1 MNRMYIWC
9 VLLLL
14 VGCQQPTVYVYTENL
29 DAQQQAQLDLALSA
43 QRLPYKYT
51 QLSVPREFG
60 DATLMLSED
69 KILTE
74 QTEILAG
81 IMQRLGYQP
90 EIKYTTAANH
100 FYNHGNIGFYLKA
113 PSEEDEI
120 SLPNRVFTTH
130 CDEDK
135 FNGLMVTFTE
145 KHVEFVLP
153 GGTPVSLKWDYLY
166 GYLVIYY
173 KNYSQTYSHSTPYV
187 STPFGEKP
195 TDTYRYT
202 IRVNQPSWLN
212 CSLQIVYMD

>member
-14 VGCQQPTVYVYTENL
+14 VGCPQPTVYVYTENL

-100 FYNHGNIGFYLKA
+100 FYNHGNIGFYLRAKNTTTSFTM
-113 PSEEDEI
+113 PT
-120 SLPNRVFTTH
+120 RVLTTG
-130 CDEDK
+130 CVEDK
-135 FNGLMVTFTE
+135 YNDLAVTFNNKQAHFTLTSGR
-145 KHVEFVLP
+145 K
-153 GGTPVSLKWDYLY
+153 VSLDWDYLY

-173 KNYSQTYSHSTPYV
+173 KNYSQSYSHLTPEV
-187 STPFGEKP
+187 STPFGMKP
-195 TDTYRYT
+195 SDTYRYT
-202 IRVNQPSWLN
+202 ARVNEPSWLN

>member
-90 EIKYTTAANH
+90 ENQIHHRRKSLLQSWQYWLL
-100 FYNHGNIGFYLKA
+100 LK
-113 PSEEDEI
+113 S
-120 SLPNRVFTTH
+120 
-130 CDEDK
+130 
-135 FNGLMVTFTE
+135 TE
-145 KHVEFVLP
+145 
-153 GGTPVSLKWDYLY
+153 
-166 GYLVIYY
+166 
-173 KNYSQTYSHSTPYV
+173 
-187 STPFGEKP
+187 
-195 TDTYRYT
+195 
-202 IRVNQPSWLN
+202 
-212 CSLQIVYMD
+212 

>member
-69 KILTE
+69 KILTD

-100 FYNHGNIGFYLKA
+100 FYNHGNIGFYLRAKNTTTSFTM
-113 PSEEDEI
+113 PT
-120 SLPNRVFTTH
+120 RVLTTG
-130 CDEDK
+130 CVEDK
-135 FNGLMVTFTE
+135 YNDLAVTFNNKQAHFTLTSGR
-145 KHVEFVLP
+145 K
-153 GGTPVSLKWDYLY
+153 VSLDWDYLY

-173 KNYSQTYSHSTPYV
+173 KNYSQSYSHLTPEV
-187 STPFGEKP
+187 STPFGMKP
-195 TDTYRYT
+195 SDTYRYT
-202 IRVNQPSWLN
+202 ARVNEPSWLN

>member
-29 DAQQQAQLDLALSA
+29 DAQQKAQLDLALSA

-100 FYNHGNIGFYLKA
+100 FYNHGFYLRAKNTTTSFTM
-113 PSEEDEI
+113 PT
-120 SLPNRVFTTH
+120 RVLTTG
-130 CDEDK
+130 CVEDK
-135 FNGLMVTFTE
+135 YNDLAVTFNNKQAHFTLTSGR
-145 KHVEFVLP
+145 K
-153 GGTPVSLKWDYLY
+153 VSLDWDYLY

-173 KNYSQTYSHSTPYV
+173 KNYSQSYSHLTPEV
-187 STPFGEKP
+187 STPFGMKP
-195 TDTYRYT
+195 SDTYRYT
-202 IRVNQPSWLN
+202 ARVNEPSWLN

>member
-100 FYNHGNIGFYLKA
+100 FYNHGNIGFYLRAKNTTTSFTM
-113 PSEEDEI
+113 PT
-120 SLPNRVFTTH
+120 RVLTTG
-130 CDEDK
+130 CVEDK
-135 FNGLMVTFTE
+135 YNDLAVTFNDKQAHFTLASGR
-145 KHVEFVLP
+145 K
-153 GGTPVSLKWDYLY
+153 VSLDWDYLY

-173 KNYSQTYSHSTPYV
+173 KNYSQTYSHLTPKV
-187 STPFGEKP
+187 STPFGLKP
-195 TDTYRYT
+195 SDTYRYT
-202 IRVNQPSWLN
+202 ARVNKPSWLN
-212 CSLQIVYMD
+212 CSLQVVYMD

>member
-100 FYNHGNIGFYLKA
+100 FYNHGNIGFYLRAKNTTTSFTM
-113 PSEEDEI
+113 PT
-120 SLPNRVFTTH
+120 RVLTTG
-130 CDEDK
+130 CVEDK
-135 FNGLMVTFTE
+135 YNDLAVTFNNKQAHFTLTSGR
-145 KHVEFVLP
+145 K
-153 GGTPVSLKWDYLY
+153 VSLDWDYLY

-173 KNYSQTYSHSTPYV
+173 KNYSQSYSHLTPAV
-187 STPFGEKP
+187 STPFGMKP
-195 TDTYRYT
+195 SDTYRYT
-202 IRVNQPSWLN
+202 ARVNEPSWLN

>member
-100 FYNHGNIGFYLKA
+100 FYNHGNIGFYLRAKNTTTSFTM
-113 PSEEDEI
+113 PT
-120 SLPNRVFTTH
+120 RVLTTG
-130 CDEDK
+130 CVEDK
-135 FNGLMVTFTE
+135 YNDLAVTFNNKQAHFTLTSGR
-145 KHVEFVLP
+145 K
-153 GGTPVSLKWDYLY
+153 VSLDWDYLY

-173 KNYSQTYSHSTPYV
+173 KNYSQSYSHLTPEV
-187 STPFGEKP
+187 STPFGMKP
-195 TDTYRYT
+195 SDTYRYT
-202 IRVNQPSWLN
+202 ARVNEPSWLN

>member
-1 MNRMYIWC
+1 MYIWC

-100 FYNHGNIGFYLKA
+100 FYNHGNIGFYLRAKNTTTSFTM
-113 PSEEDEI
+113 PT
-120 SLPNRVFTTH
+120 RVLTTG
-130 CDEDK
+130 CVEDK
-135 FNGLMVTFTE
+135 YNDLAVTFNNKQAHFTLTSGR
-145 KHVEFVLP
+145 K
-153 GGTPVSLKWDYLY
+153 VSLDWDYLY

-173 KNYSQTYSHSTPYV
+173 KNYSQSYSHLTPAV
-187 STPFGEKP
+187 STPFGMKP
-195 TDTYRYT
+195 SDTYRYT
-202 IRVNQPSWLN
+202 ARVNEPSWLN

>member
-51 QLSVPREFG
+51 QLNVPREFG

-100 FYNHGNIGFYLKA
+100 FYNHGNIGFYLRAKNTTTSFTM
-113 PSEEDEI
+113 PT
-120 SLPNRVFTTH
+120 RVLTTG
-130 CDEDK
+130 CVEDK
-135 FNGLMVTFTE
+135 YNDLAVTFNNKQAHFTLTSGR
-145 KHVEFVLP
+145 K
-153 GGTPVSLKWDYLY
+153 VSLDWDYLY

-173 KNYSQTYSHSTPYV
+173 KNYSQSYSHLTPEV
-187 STPFGEKP
+187 STPFGMKP
-195 TDTYRYT
+195 SDTYRYT
-202 IRVNQPSWLN
+202 ARVNEPSWLN